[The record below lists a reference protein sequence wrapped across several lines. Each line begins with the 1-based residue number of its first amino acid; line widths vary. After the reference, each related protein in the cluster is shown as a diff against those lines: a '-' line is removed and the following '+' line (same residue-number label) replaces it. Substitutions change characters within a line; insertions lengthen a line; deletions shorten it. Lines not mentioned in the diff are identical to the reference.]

1 MDLKDTVEDMCSN
14 DYKRR
19 FRAEKLQLEYR
30 MEKLNKFLEEFDES
44 NTSINT
50 PKEILQTQLHGM
62 AVYYAALCT
71 RETIDILKFNWP
83 DEPSSEERF
92 NQERKKNKC

>member
-14 DYKRR
+14 NYKRR

-30 MEKLNKFLEEFDES
+30 MKKLSKFLEEFDES
-44 NTSINT
+44 NSVINT
-50 PKEILQTQLHGM
+50 PKEVFQTQLHGM

-71 RETIDILKFNWP
+71 REVLDIEWY
-83 DEPSSEERF
+83 D
-92 NQERKKNKC
+92 NK

>member
-30 MEKLNKFLEEFDES
+30 MKKLSKFLEEFDES
-44 NTSINT
+44 NSVINT
-50 PKEILQTQLHGM
+50 PKEVFQTQLHGM

-71 RETIDILKFNWP
+71 REVLDIEWYGSK
-83 DEPSSEERF
+83 
-92 NQERKKNKC
+92 